1 MKLGD
6 KVQVVLPGFEDRP
19 LRGILGGISID
30 HICQMLI
37 VVTDEPFH
45 PADYGVILQH
55 LPPLTDGR
63 VDANGLWRALTI
75 HGSYVHPL
83 A

>member
-1 MKLGD
+1 
-6 KVQVVLPGFEDRP
+6 
-19 LRGILGGISID
+19 
-30 HICQMLI
+30 MLI

-55 LPPLTDGR
+55 LPPLSEGR

-83 A
+83 V